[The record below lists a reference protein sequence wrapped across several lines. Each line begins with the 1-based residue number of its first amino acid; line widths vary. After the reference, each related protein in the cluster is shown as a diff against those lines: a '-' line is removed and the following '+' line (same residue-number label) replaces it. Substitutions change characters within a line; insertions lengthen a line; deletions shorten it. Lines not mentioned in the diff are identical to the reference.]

1 MQTTEEFNSATISKS
16 SLNHDSANSNLE
28 KNFLKLKE
36 LYDTLYKAN
45 VALMKD
51 QKDLEE
57 KYSKLLKAYNKE

>member
-1 MQTTEEFNSATISKS
+1 VQTTEEFNSATISKS
-16 SLNHDSANSNLE
+16 SLNHDSASANLE